1 MIRARQPNLRPL
13 NLLRLRKTPWIASAS
28 AGRSRAGGATAAMR
42 PGRDALRPPAM
53 AMLAAAC
60 LALGAATAVAQGSD
74 SDEFLDGIAAVVN
87 DGVVLKSELQQ
98 ELAGVRANIRAQGL
112 RSPPAAVLES
122 QVLDRLI
129 LREIQLQRA
138 RRMGIEISDEQVNRA
153 LGFVARQNDVELSD
167 LPEVLAGQGLEY
179 ALYREEL
186 RMQIVLDTLRQR
198 DVASRVFPSS
208 REVDDFL
215 RSAES
220 GEGANREYQV
230 SHILI
235 GTPLNATSQQRE
247 AARERAAKLRQR
259 VLDGESFAELAIAY
273 SEAQNALQGG
283 SLGWRKRNALPTAF
297 VAHVAQLQPGQVAEL
312 ITTGSGVHVVR
323 LDQTRGGEPVIQE
336 QWELRHILLQ
346 PNEIRNDEATRA
358 EIAGLREQILA
369 GDSFGAL
376 ARAYSA
382 DPGSASEGGTLG
394 WVSPGDLDPAFAAGV
409 AELEGEE
416 ISPPIRSSFGWHI
429 AQRSGT
435 RMQDVS
441 EELRQENAFR
451 ALRERK
457 VQEETQLWLQRLRA
471 EAFVEHKK

>member
-1 MIRARQPNLRPL
+1 MRTVILLSPHEIVPPRPAIPLRCAL
-13 NLLRLRKTPWIASAS
+13 AIL
-28 AGRSRAGGATAAMR
+28 AT
-42 PGRDALRPPAM
+42 
-53 AMLAAAC
+53 AC
-60 LALGAATAVAQGSD
+60 LALNAAPAGAQLSD
-74 SDEFLDGIAAVVN
+74 SGDFLDGIAAVVN
-87 DGVVLKSELQQ
+87 DGVVLQSELDQ
-98 ELAGVRANIRAQGL
+98 ELDGVRANIRAQGL
-112 RSPPAAVLES
+112 RSPPASVLES
-122 QVLDRLI
+122 QVLERLV

-138 RRMGIEISDEQVNRA
+138 QRMGIEISDEQVNRA
-153 LGFVARQNDVELSD
+153 LEYVARQNDVELSD
-167 LPEVLAGQGLEY
+167 LPSALAEQGLEY
-179 ALYREEL
+179 APYREEL
-186 RMQIVLDTLRQR
+186 RAQIVLDTLRQR
-198 DVASRVFPSS
+198 DVVSRVYLNP

-235 GTPLNATSQQRE
+235 GTRLNATSQQRE
-247 AARERAAKLRQR
+247 AARERAEKTRQR
-259 VLDGESFAELAIAY
+259 VLDGENFAELAIAY

-297 VAHVAQLQPGQVAEL
+297 VAQVAQLEAGGVAEL

-323 LDQTRGGEPVIQE
+323 LDDVRGGEAIIQE

-346 PNEIRNDEATRA
+346 PNEIRDDDATRSEVA
-358 EIAGLREQILA
+358 ELREQIL
-369 GDSFGAL
+369 GGESFGAL

-382 DPGSASEGGTLG
+382 DPGSAGEGGMLG
-394 WVSPGDLDPAFAAGV
+394 WVSPNDLDPAFAAGV

-416 ISPPIRSSFGWHI
+416 ISEPIRSSFGWHI

-441 EELRQENAFR
+441 EDVQRQRAAL

-471 EAFVEHKK
+471 EAFVETKK